1 MKHIYYGDG
10 KGKTTAA
17 IGLAVRAAGSKM
29 KVLFVQFLK
38 TEFSGE
44 RHILSHTENVTLTFC
59 PLELKFTFDMDDKEK
74 AQAAKIFK
82 GIFDNAV
89 TTALTEKY
97 DMVVLD
103 EVFEAINAHMLS
115 ESEVYEFITNAPSSM
130 EIVMTGHNPPQKF
143 MDCADYITEFKKIK
157 HPYDR
162 GITGRIGIDRAIV
175 IGFRIFLGKEKGL
188 AYLAILIH
196 ACQIKAGIKAVT
208 PAATEDKPAGV
219 ATPVVKAFGII
230 AIYFG

>member
-59 PLELKFTFDMDDKEK
+59 PLELKFTFDMDNKEK

-162 GITGRIGIDRAIV
+162 GITGRIGIE
-175 IGFRIFLGKEKGL
+175 F
-188 AYLAILIH
+188 
-196 ACQIKAGIKAVT
+196 
-208 PAATEDKPAGV
+208 
-219 ATPVVKAFGII
+219 
-230 AIYFG
+230 

>member
-29 KVLFVQFLK
+29 KVMFVQFLK

-59 PLELKFTFDMDDKEK
+59 PLELKFTFEMDDKEK

-162 GITGRIGIDRAIV
+162 GITGRIGIE
-175 IGFRIFLGKEKGL
+175 F
-188 AYLAILIH
+188 
-196 ACQIKAGIKAVT
+196 
-208 PAATEDKPAGV
+208 
-219 ATPVVKAFGII
+219 
-230 AIYFG
+230 

>member
-59 PLELKFTFDMDDKEK
+59 PLELKFTFEMDDKEK

-157 HPYDR
+157 HPYDK
-162 GITGRIGIDRAIV
+162 GITGRIGIE
-175 IGFRIFLGKEKGL
+175 F
-188 AYLAILIH
+188 
-196 ACQIKAGIKAVT
+196 
-208 PAATEDKPAGV
+208 
-219 ATPVVKAFGII
+219 
-230 AIYFG
+230 

>member
-44 RHILSHTENVTLTFC
+44 SHILSHTENVTLTFC

-89 TTALTEKY
+89 TTALT
-97 DMVVLD
+97 
-103 EVFEAINAHMLS
+103 
-115 ESEVYEFITNAPSSM
+115 
-130 EIVMTGHNPPQKF
+130 
-143 MDCADYITEFKKIK
+143 
-157 HPYDR
+157 
-162 GITGRIGIDRAIV
+162 
-175 IGFRIFLGKEKGL
+175 
-188 AYLAILIH
+188 
-196 ACQIKAGIKAVT
+196 
-208 PAATEDKPAGV
+208 
-219 ATPVVKAFGII
+219 
-230 AIYFG
+230 

>member
-59 PLELKFTFDMDDKEK
+59 PLELKFTFDMNDKEK

-162 GITGRIGIDRAIV
+162 GITGRIGIE
-175 IGFRIFLGKEKGL
+175 F
-188 AYLAILIH
+188 
-196 ACQIKAGIKAVT
+196 
-208 PAATEDKPAGV
+208 
-219 ATPVVKAFGII
+219 
-230 AIYFG
+230 

>member
-17 IGLAVRAAGSKM
+17 VGLAVRAAGSKM

-59 PLELKFTFDMDDKEK
+59 PLELKFTFEMNDKEK
-74 AQAAKIFK
+74 AQASKVFK
-82 GIFDNAV
+82 GIFDSSV

-97 DMVVLD
+97 DKVVLD

-130 EIVMTGHNPPQKF
+130 EIVMTGHNPPQRF

-162 GITGRIGIDRAIV
+162 GITGRIGIE
-175 IGFRIFLGKEKGL
+175 F
-188 AYLAILIH
+188 
-196 ACQIKAGIKAVT
+196 
-208 PAATEDKPAGV
+208 
-219 ATPVVKAFGII
+219 
-230 AIYFG
+230 

>member
-10 KGKTTAA
+10 NGKTTAA

-162 GITGRIGIDRAIV
+162 GITGRIGIE
-175 IGFRIFLGKEKGL
+175 F
-188 AYLAILIH
+188 
-196 ACQIKAGIKAVT
+196 
-208 PAATEDKPAGV
+208 
-219 ATPVVKAFGII
+219 
-230 AIYFG
+230 

>member
-17 IGLAVRAAGSKM
+17 IGLAVRASGSKM

-162 GITGRIGIDRAIV
+162 GITGRIGIE
-175 IGFRIFLGKEKGL
+175 F
-188 AYLAILIH
+188 
-196 ACQIKAGIKAVT
+196 
-208 PAATEDKPAGV
+208 
-219 ATPVVKAFGII
+219 
-230 AIYFG
+230 

>member
-44 RHILSHTENVTLTFC
+44 RHILSHTENITLTFC
-59 PLELKFTFDMDDKEK
+59 PLELKFTFEMDDKEK

-162 GITGRIGIDRAIV
+162 GITGRIGIE
-175 IGFRIFLGKEKGL
+175 F
-188 AYLAILIH
+188 
-196 ACQIKAGIKAVT
+196 
-208 PAATEDKPAGV
+208 
-219 ATPVVKAFGII
+219 
-230 AIYFG
+230 

>member
-115 ESEVYEFITNAPSSM
+115 ESEVYEF
-130 EIVMTGHNPPQKF
+130 TGHNPPQKF

-162 GITGRIGIDRAIV
+162 GITGRIGIE
-175 IGFRIFLGKEKGL
+175 F
-188 AYLAILIH
+188 
-196 ACQIKAGIKAVT
+196 
-208 PAATEDKPAGV
+208 
-219 ATPVVKAFGII
+219 
-230 AIYFG
+230 

>member
-1 MKHIYYGDG
+1 MKQIYYGDG

-162 GITGRIGIDRAIV
+162 GITGRIGIE
-175 IGFRIFLGKEKGL
+175 F
-188 AYLAILIH
+188 
-196 ACQIKAGIKAVT
+196 
-208 PAATEDKPAGV
+208 
-219 ATPVVKAFGII
+219 
-230 AIYFG
+230 

>member
-29 KVLFVQFLK
+29 IVLFVQFLK

-162 GITGRIGIDRAIV
+162 GITGRIGIE
-175 IGFRIFLGKEKGL
+175 F
-188 AYLAILIH
+188 
-196 ACQIKAGIKAVT
+196 
-208 PAATEDKPAGV
+208 
-219 ATPVVKAFGII
+219 
-230 AIYFG
+230 

>member
-59 PLELKFTFDMDDKEK
+59 PLELKFTFEMDDKEK
-74 AQAAKIFK
+74 AQAAKILK

-162 GITGRIGIDRAIV
+162 GITGRIGIE
-175 IGFRIFLGKEKGL
+175 F
-188 AYLAILIH
+188 
-196 ACQIKAGIKAVT
+196 
-208 PAATEDKPAGV
+208 
-219 ATPVVKAFGII
+219 
-230 AIYFG
+230 

>member
-59 PLELKFTFDMDDKEK
+59 PLQLKFTFDMDDKEK

-162 GITGRIGIDRAIV
+162 GITGRIGIE
-175 IGFRIFLGKEKGL
+175 F
-188 AYLAILIH
+188 
-196 ACQIKAGIKAVT
+196 
-208 PAATEDKPAGV
+208 
-219 ATPVVKAFGII
+219 
-230 AIYFG
+230 

>member
-103 EVFEAINAHMLS
+103 ELFEAINAHMLS

-162 GITGRIGIDRAIV
+162 GITGRIGIE
-175 IGFRIFLGKEKGL
+175 F
-188 AYLAILIH
+188 
-196 ACQIKAGIKAVT
+196 
-208 PAATEDKPAGV
+208 
-219 ATPVVKAFGII
+219 
-230 AIYFG
+230 

>member
-44 RHILSHTENVTLTFC
+44 RHILSHIENVTLTFC

-162 GITGRIGIDRAIV
+162 GITGRIGIE
-175 IGFRIFLGKEKGL
+175 F
-188 AYLAILIH
+188 
-196 ACQIKAGIKAVT
+196 
-208 PAATEDKPAGV
+208 
-219 ATPVVKAFGII
+219 
-230 AIYFG
+230 

>member
-1 MKHIYYGDG
+1 MKQIYYGDG

-38 TEFSGE
+38 KEFSGE

-162 GITGRIGIDRAIV
+162 GITGRIGIE
-175 IGFRIFLGKEKGL
+175 F
-188 AYLAILIH
+188 
-196 ACQIKAGIKAVT
+196 
-208 PAATEDKPAGV
+208 
-219 ATPVVKAFGII
+219 
-230 AIYFG
+230 

>member
-59 PLELKFTFDMDDKEK
+59 PLEFKFTFDMDDKEK

-162 GITGRIGIDRAIV
+162 GITGRIGIE
-175 IGFRIFLGKEKGL
+175 F
-188 AYLAILIH
+188 
-196 ACQIKAGIKAVT
+196 
-208 PAATEDKPAGV
+208 
-219 ATPVVKAFGII
+219 
-230 AIYFG
+230 

>member
-82 GIFDNAV
+82 GIFDSAV

-130 EIVMTGHNPPQKF
+130 EIIMTGHNPPQKF

-162 GITGRIGIDRAIV
+162 GITGRIGIE
-175 IGFRIFLGKEKGL
+175 F
-188 AYLAILIH
+188 
-196 ACQIKAGIKAVT
+196 
-208 PAATEDKPAGV
+208 
-219 ATPVVKAFGII
+219 
-230 AIYFG
+230 

>member
-17 IGLAVRAAGSKM
+17 IGLAVRAAGSKT

-59 PLELKFTFDMDDKEK
+59 PLELKFTFEMDDKEK

-162 GITGRIGIDRAIV
+162 GITGRIGIE
-175 IGFRIFLGKEKGL
+175 F
-188 AYLAILIH
+188 
-196 ACQIKAGIKAVT
+196 
-208 PAATEDKPAGV
+208 
-219 ATPVVKAFGII
+219 
-230 AIYFG
+230 

>member
-1 MKHIYYGDG
+1 VKHIYYGDG

-59 PLELKFTFDMDDKEK
+59 PLELKFTFEMDDKEK

-162 GITGRIGIDRAIV
+162 GITGRIGIE
-175 IGFRIFLGKEKGL
+175 F
-188 AYLAILIH
+188 
-196 ACQIKAGIKAVT
+196 
-208 PAATEDKPAGV
+208 
-219 ATPVVKAFGII
+219 
-230 AIYFG
+230 

>member
-59 PLELKFTFDMDDKEK
+59 PLELKFTFDTDDKEK

-162 GITGRIGIDRAIV
+162 GITGRIGIE
-175 IGFRIFLGKEKGL
+175 F
-188 AYLAILIH
+188 
-196 ACQIKAGIKAVT
+196 
-208 PAATEDKPAGV
+208 
-219 ATPVVKAFGII
+219 
-230 AIYFG
+230 

>member
-130 EIVMTGHNPPQKF
+130 EIVMTGHNPPQKL

-162 GITGRIGIDRAIV
+162 GITGRIGIE
-175 IGFRIFLGKEKGL
+175 F
-188 AYLAILIH
+188 
-196 ACQIKAGIKAVT
+196 
-208 PAATEDKPAGV
+208 
-219 ATPVVKAFGII
+219 
-230 AIYFG
+230 

>member
-38 TEFSGE
+38 AEFSGE

-162 GITGRIGIDRAIV
+162 GITGRIGIE
-175 IGFRIFLGKEKGL
+175 F
-188 AYLAILIH
+188 
-196 ACQIKAGIKAVT
+196 
-208 PAATEDKPAGV
+208 
-219 ATPVVKAFGII
+219 
-230 AIYFG
+230 

>member
-29 KVLFVQFLK
+29 KGLFVQFLK

-59 PLELKFTFDMDDKEK
+59 PLELKFTFEMDDKEK

-162 GITGRIGIDRAIV
+162 GITGRIGIE
-175 IGFRIFLGKEKGL
+175 F
-188 AYLAILIH
+188 
-196 ACQIKAGIKAVT
+196 
-208 PAATEDKPAGV
+208 
-219 ATPVVKAFGII
+219 
-230 AIYFG
+230 

>member
-59 PLELKFTFDMDDKEK
+59 PLDLKFTFDMDDKEK

-162 GITGRIGIDRAIV
+162 GITGRIGIE
-175 IGFRIFLGKEKGL
+175 F
-188 AYLAILIH
+188 
-196 ACQIKAGIKAVT
+196 
-208 PAATEDKPAGV
+208 
-219 ATPVVKAFGII
+219 
-230 AIYFG
+230 

>member
-1 MKHIYYGDG
+1 MKHIYYVDG

-162 GITGRIGIDRAIV
+162 GITGRIGIE
-175 IGFRIFLGKEKGL
+175 F
-188 AYLAILIH
+188 
-196 ACQIKAGIKAVT
+196 
-208 PAATEDKPAGV
+208 
-219 ATPVVKAFGII
+219 
-230 AIYFG
+230 

>member
-10 KGKTTAA
+10 KGKTTAT

-162 GITGRIGIDRAIV
+162 GITGRIGIE
-175 IGFRIFLGKEKGL
+175 F
-188 AYLAILIH
+188 
-196 ACQIKAGIKAVT
+196 
-208 PAATEDKPAGV
+208 
-219 ATPVVKAFGII
+219 
-230 AIYFG
+230 